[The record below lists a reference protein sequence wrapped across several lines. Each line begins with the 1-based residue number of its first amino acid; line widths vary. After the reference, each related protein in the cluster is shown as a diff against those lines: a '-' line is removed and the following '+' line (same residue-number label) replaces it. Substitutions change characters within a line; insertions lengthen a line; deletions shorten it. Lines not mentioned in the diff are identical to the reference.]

1 MLSLLLVNLEN
12 GLQAIGARASMRTR
26 HLPGTEPLSRT
37 YRLDSSPSSY
47 QLQHHHSFI
56 RPAMET
62 LPLEIIFQIA
72 RFLDPLDVVIL
83 QLVCRRFLALG
94 RDNAFWRE
102 QCFEHSA
109 FLKSLRKR
117 RGILA
122 DYSEQGNHLRDLAR
136 ALASGNGIGN
146 SRLAGPRAE
155 ARDLQELLNEKKR
168 IMANW
173 DPSYPREKVCWYD
186 EYISRNAPINT
197 SWLQQPRNRESA
209 EHEHMEVRG
218 MALYTESGES
228 ISTLVVAPL
237 DDGSVCVWDIAGR
250 ETQKGS
256 IIARSKPGILS
267 PESIIPSQ
275 SRHHLK
281 MINMGVTECV
291 SVDDSRKR
299 AYIAVQNK
307 LVEIDLETLS
317 TITSEQFPFPITTL
331 SEVKHP
337 LPITVGTNRSI
348 YLHDTRN
355 RGPGGQSSWDQ
366 SGNLDAYNLTFGSNS
381 RDFRGLLNPAP
392 SPVYSHLYH
401 PGPLSILHMPSSG
414 SDWDYNGDIYVAG
427 RFPSI
432 LNYDRRYFPK
442 VRGTIHS
449 GARLCSM
456 ASLPH
461 PFSSMDKDLA
471 RVGELSIE
479 QVWESKTRPGR
490 TLIACDCHMS
500 NISDG
505 SAGSLQSSTYKNRQ
519 TASGSKLLSVVNHG
533 TRIVTS
539 DGNGNL
545 KWVER
550 DGSTEARRWNI
561 AHGSVEAPMG
571 MFGTEGDSYMNS
583 GSGDVVLKLANTHNG
598 RGEKPITENDLVLWT
613 GEKIGLLRFSSKP
626 GFTAET
632 FEEKGPQTA
641 EEAHKEREERNYSQ
655 LMRKALQ
662 ANADEVRF
670 MSGLGL
676 GSGGSNLP

>member
-1 MLSLLLVNLEN
+1 
-12 GLQAIGARASMRTR
+12 
-26 HLPGTEPLSRT
+26 
-37 YRLDSSPSSY
+37 
-47 QLQHHHSFI
+47 
-56 RPAMET
+56 MET
-62 LPLEIIFQIA
+62 LPSEIVFQIA
-72 RFLDPLDVVIL
+72 RFLDPLDFVTL
-83 QLVCRRFLALG
+83 QLVCKRFLTLG
-94 RDNAFWRE
+94 RDNSFWRE
-102 QCFEHSA
+102 QCFEHST

-117 RGILA
+117 RELLA
-122 DYSEQGNHLRDLAR
+122 EHSEQENHLRDLAR
-136 ALASGNGIGN
+136 ALASGNGIGD

-155 ARDLQELLNEKKR
+155 ARDLKELSNEKKR

-173 DPSYPREKVCWYD
+173 DPSYPEEKVCWYD
-186 EYISRNAPINT
+186 EYISRNAPIST

-209 EHEHMEVRG
+209 EHEHMEARG
-218 MALYTESGES
+218 MGLYTESGDS
-228 ISTLVVAPL
+228 ISTLIVAPL

-250 ETQKGS
+250 ESRKGS

-267 PESIIPSQ
+267 AESILL
-275 SRHHLK
+275 SRSKHHLK
-281 MINMGVTECV
+281 MVNTGVTECV

-299 AYIAVQNK
+299 AYIAVQNR

-317 TITSEQFPFPITTL
+317 TISSEQFPFPITTL

-366 SGNLDAYNLTFGSNS
+366 SGYLDAYNLTFGSNS
-381 RDFRGLLNPAP
+381 RDFRSLLNPAP

-401 PGPLSILHMPSSG
+401 PGPLSILHLPSSG
-414 SDWDYNGDIYVAG
+414 DEWDGNGDIYVAG

-461 PFSSMDKDLA
+461 PFSSIDKDLA

-479 QVWESKTRPGR
+479 QVWESKSRPGK
-490 TLIACDCHMS
+490 TLIACGEYNSKGSLEMYGLSPDPLMS
-500 NISDG
+500 NISSGG
-505 SAGSLQSSTYKNRQ
+505 SAGSLQNSTYKNRQ

-533 TRIVTS
+533 TRIVFS

-550 DGSTEARRWNI
+550 DGSTETRRWNI

-571 MFGTEGDSYMNS
+571 MFGTESGSYMDS
-583 GSGDVVLKLANTHNG
+583 GSSDVVLKLANTHNG

-613 GEKIGLLRFSSKP
+613 GEKIGLLSFSGKS

-641 EEAHKEREERNYSQ
+641 EEAHREREERNYSQ
-655 LMRKALQ
+655 NMRRALQ

-676 GSGGSNLP
+676 GFGGSNLP